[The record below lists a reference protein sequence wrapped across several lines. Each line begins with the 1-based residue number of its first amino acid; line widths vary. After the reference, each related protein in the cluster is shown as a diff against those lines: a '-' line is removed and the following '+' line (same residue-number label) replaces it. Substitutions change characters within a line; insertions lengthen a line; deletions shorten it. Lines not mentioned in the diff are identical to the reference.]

1 MFVRAEYNYDMKA
14 ESDKVGLDCESA
26 IDGADGKLRVGDSAP
41 SLAKQ
46 SFAEECDINT
56 IVRRFG
62 LTGQLPSDIRMPLN
76 GDFQDVPD
84 FRTAMDML
92 VAARESFD
100 AMPADVRARFHND
113 AAEFVDFC
121 SDDKNRDEAI
131 KLGLVERK
139 AVAVPAAAVAA
150 PVAAPSTP
158 ST

>member
-1 MFVRAEYNYDMKA
+1 METVFIRSEYNYDMFA
-14 ESDKVGLDCESA
+14 ESDKVGLDCSN
-26 IDGADGKLRVGDSAP
+26 LP

-62 LTGQLPSDIRMPLN
+62 LTGQLPSDVRMPQN
-76 GDFQDVPD
+76 GDFTNVPD
-84 FRTAMDML
+84 FRTAMDL
-92 VAARESFD
+92 IVAARESFD

-121 SDDKNRDEAI
+121 SDEKNRDEAI
-131 KLGLVERK
+131 KLGLVEK
-139 AVAVPAAAVAA
+139 PVEKPVTAPVPAPVTA
-150 PVAAPSTP
+150 PVAAPVTVPSTP